1 MNKLANSS
9 KFYPASTSKASD
21 WIRQCRRAEFYEQGR
36 ALYEKG
42 GFIFDGLGEEA
53 QMEVEEDCQI
63 CVRRS

>member
-9 KFYPASTSKASD
+9 KFYPASTYSASD
-21 WIRQCRRAEFYEQGR
+21 WFRQCRRAGLYEHGR

-42 GFIFDGLGEEA
+42 GFTFDTLGEEA
-53 QMEVEEDCQI
+53 QMEVEEDYQI